1 MDGMGLYRAFEL
13 CSIVCRIDNNEYCCV
28 YSPNGSDRL
37 YFIKIETIDCK
48 NLIESKQEE
57 RFHSLS
63 SKKFQLSLD
72 ILHLSLYY
80 ERQ

>member
-1 MDGMGLYRAFEL
+1 MDGMGLYRAFDIRN
-13 CSIVCRIDNNEYCCV
+13 IVCYIDNIGYHYI
-28 YSPNGSDRL
+28 YSLNVFNRL
-37 YFIKIETIDCK
+37 YFIKIETINCK

-57 RFHSLS
+57 RFHSRS